1 MIAKGVF
8 RGGLAGGL
16 LAAAFS
22 ALGVI
27 PICGFFAFP
36 LRIVAWALAGYLAGR
51 IAITSGARSGGVA
64 AGLGA
69 GVIAGVIDGLVN
81 IALSPLAFK
90 LAGDQIAGLLLLPEP
105 IVNYFLSLGVD
116 IMQLNTV
123 GGSIFFSVMFCGVGW
138 MFAGVIGMLGGGV
151 AQALED

>member
-1 MIAKGVF
+1 MIAKGIL

-22 ALGVI
+22 VLGVI

-36 LRIVAWALAGYLAGR
+36 LRIVAWAFGGYIAGR
-51 IAITSGARSGGVA
+51 IAINGGARSGGVV

-69 GVIAGVIDGLVN
+69 GVIAGIIDGVAN
-81 IALSPLAFK
+81 ILLSPLAFK
-90 LAGDQIAGLLLLPEP
+90 LAGNQIEGLALTPEP
-105 IVNYFLSLGVD
+105 IIKYFSSLGVD

-123 GGSIFFSVMFCGVGW
+123 GGSIFFAVLFCSVGW
-138 MFAGVIGMLGGGV
+138 LLAGVIGMLGGGV
-151 AQALED
+151 AQALAE